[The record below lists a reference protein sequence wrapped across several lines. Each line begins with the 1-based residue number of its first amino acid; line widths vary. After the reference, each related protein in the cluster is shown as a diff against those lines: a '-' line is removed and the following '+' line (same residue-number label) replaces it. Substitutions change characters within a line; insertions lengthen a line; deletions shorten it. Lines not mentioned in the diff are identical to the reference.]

1 MFQLHDI
8 SNQSKI
14 LGRTSSTAN
23 MDQLSTNKD
32 ESEDL
37 DDYLDIETDST
48 DLIVNNPRIVLH
60 KLSYEDVQFYEKP
73 PKPLY
78 HSTPKK
84 RYSTRVT
91 KGIAPVR
98 LQF

>member
-98 LQF
+98 LQY

>member
-48 DLIVNNPRIVLH
+48 DLIVNNLRIVLH

>member
-1 MFQLHDI
+1 M
-8 SNQSKI
+8 
-14 LGRTSSTAN
+14 GRTSSTAN

-98 LQF
+98 LQY